1 MLKKITLAAL
11 FAITFTVG
19 ASAASARPVVK
30 APSAPVPQGM
40 CPAGYHCNV

>member
-19 ASAASARPVVK
+19 AGLAQARTAKNSAPT
-30 APSAPVPQGM
+30 APVPHAL
-40 CPAGYHCNV
+40 CPMGTCR